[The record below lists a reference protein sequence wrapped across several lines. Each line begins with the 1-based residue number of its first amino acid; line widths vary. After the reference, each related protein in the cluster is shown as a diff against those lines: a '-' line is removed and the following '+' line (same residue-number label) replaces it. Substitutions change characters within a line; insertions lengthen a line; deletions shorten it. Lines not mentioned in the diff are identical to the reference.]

1 MVEVI
6 YLFFNCFCYSNS
18 DRFYVH
24 VLTWQ
29 HTNIAH
35 EPSWCGKGNKHMH
48 FLRLGKAFLSTQRAR
63 SSTWPW
69 DSDFKWSTMGS
80 PKENPCSRTIL
91 GKGQGMIQIKYI
103 YIYIYLFS
111 TRINLSKHNN
121 NKKIKKIRFSINY
134 LSKQTPHKLL
144 TTYVQS
150 RYKFWS
156 YLFS

>member
-1 MVEVI
+1 
-6 YLFFNCFCYSNS
+6 
-18 DRFYVH
+18 
-24 VLTWQ
+24 
-29 HTNIAH
+29 
-35 EPSWCGKGNKHMH
+35 MH

-103 YIYIYLFS
+103 YIYLFS

-121 NKKIKKIRFSINY
+121 NKKIKKMRFSINY

-150 RYKFWS
+150 SFDHTYFLNSSPSIPSFWLVKMHVVIG
-156 YLFS
+156 YWCNL